1 MTADMHSALGGI
13 AVSILAGAVGGSHL
27 MPMKYVRKWP
37 WENTWLVYS
46 IFAYLLFPWFAA
58 IFTVPHLLAVYG
70 ESGRGVLLMVSVLGL
85 AWGAGVVLYGMA
97 LAIVGLSL
105 TSGIILGSSVALGS
119 LIPLLALEPARL
131 GTWAGAQIVGADL
144 LIVLGVMLCARA
156 GSLRDLLKSSGVAQV
171 RDPRFAR
178 GILICFISGLL
189 APLLNIALTLGA
201 EITKRV
207 VADGANPFWAANGV
221 WGLTVTFGSLP
232 SLGLCLIRLRQN
244 RSWPSFHNAM
254 NPRNSL
260 FCFLMGV
267 GSIFSTVLYGSA
279 AGLLGNWGPVV
290 GWPIYM
296 SALIIG
302 NNFWGWYTGEWK
314 GSRGVPVYTMFAGI
328 AVQVAG
334 IGLLGSSRL
343 SGH

>member
-13 AVSILAGAVGGSHL
+13 AVSILAGTVGGSHL
-27 MPMKYVRKWP
+27 MPMKYVRQWP

-46 IFAYLLFPWFAA
+46 IFAYLLFPCFAA
-58 IFTVPHLLAVYG
+58 IFTVPHLFAVY
-70 ESGRGVLLMVSVLGL
+70 EDSGRGVLLMVSALGL
-85 AWGAGVVLYGMA
+85 AWGAGVVLYGVA

-105 TSGIILGSSVALGS
+105 TSGIILGCSVALGS
-119 LIPLLALEPARL
+119 LVPMLALEPGRL
-131 GTWAGAQIVGADL
+131 GTKAGVQILEADL
-144 LIVLGVMLCARA
+144 IIVLGVMLCARA
-156 GSLRDLLKSSGVAQV
+156 GGLRDQSRSPGGAKV
-171 RDPRFAR
+171 RDSRFAR

-207 VADGANPFWAANGV
+207 LADGANPFWAANGV
-221 WGLTVTFGSLP
+221 WGLTVSFGSLP
-232 SLGLCLIRLRQN
+232 SLGLCVIRLRQN
-244 RSWPSFHNAM
+244 RSWQSFHNPM
-254 NPRNSL
+254 NSRNSL

-290 GWPIYM
+290 GWPIYT

-314 GSRGVPVYTMFAGI
+314 GSRGVPVYMMFAGI
-328 AVQVAG
+328 ALQVAG

>member
-1 MTADMHSALGGI
+1 
-13 AVSILAGAVGGSHL
+13 

-46 IFAYLLFPWFAA
+46 LFAYLLFPWFAA
-58 IFTVPHLLAVYG
+58 ILTVPHLFSVYR
-70 ESGRGVLLMVSVLGL
+70 ESGPGVVLIVSVFGL

-105 TSGIILGSSVALGS
+105 TSGIILGSSVVLGS
-119 LIPLLALEPARL
+119 LVPLLALEPARL
-131 GTWAGAQIVGADL
+131 GTRAGVQILGVDL

-156 GSLRDLLKSSGVAQV
+156 GGLRDQLKSPGVVQV

-178 GILICFISGLL
+178 GILICFISGML

-207 VADGANPFWAANGV
+207 LAHGANPFWAANGV
-221 WGLTVTFGSLP
+221 WGLTVSFGSLP
-232 SLGLCLIRLRQN
+232 SLGLCLIELRQN
-244 RSWPSFHNAM
+244 QNWQSFHSPM
-254 NPRNSL
+254 SPRNSL
-260 FCFLMGV
+260 FCFLMGI
-267 GSIFSTVLYGSA
+267 GSIVSTVLYGSA
-279 AGLLGNWGPVV
+279 AGLLGNLGPVV

-328 AVQVAG
+328 ALQVAG
-334 IGLLGSSRL
+334 ISLLGSSRL